1 MPDLQHLEWE
11 EMNFMLIEVL
21 YVPGCPNHQTT
32 IESLRNVL
40 QAEAVSA
47 PIQEIAVTDEAMAR
61 LLQFPGSPTVR
72 VNGQDV
78 EPNRQEFYG
87 LACRLYSGGNGLPS
101 PESLQRAVAG
111 ANNQRG

>member
-1 MPDLQHLEWE
+1 
-11 EMNFMLIEVL
+11 MNFMLIEVL

-78 EPNRQEFYG
+78 EPNRSEEHTSELQSRG
-87 LACRLYSGGNGLPS
+87 HLVCRLLL
-101 PESLQRAVAG
+101 EKKKKKKIKKIQIERD
-111 ANNQRG
+111 